1 MPKGETRLIK
11 QTGVFMTTAAF
22 SLVAYIWV
30 RLGLGLGLELG
41 LGLGLEFSLVAYIW
55 VASNLTLALTL
66 HRSWRWSRGGRPG

>member
-11 QTGVFMTTAAF
+11 QTGVFMTTATF

-30 RLGLGLGLELG
+30 RLGLGLGLGLGLELG

-55 VASNLTLALTL
+55 VRPLTLTLTEIEAAM
-66 HRSWRWSRGGRPG
+66 PPP